1 MSALML
7 ALAGALLMPS
17 IPAAQVETQP
27 AASDAPKARVKLG
40 EFATRQ
46 LRLSRVKDA
55 AERRLPAVEASFHDA
70 GAAWPPR
77 GVFIRGFKTEGQV
90 ELWAATGD
98 RDAAWVLVRSFPVC
112 ARSGELGPKR
122 HQGDLQVPE
131 GFYTLSLFN
140 PYSDFHL
147 SLGVSY
153 PNAADRFHSRGSAP
167 GNAIMVH
174 GNCVTI
180 GCLPLQDGPI
190 EDLYLAAVMARD
202 AGQKTIPIHL
212 FPCRLDEASCQDR
225 LTKAATD
232 RPDLAAFWAGLRPG
246 YDAFAAT
253 GTPPT
258 VRAGRDGSYTLVAS
272 ARSFA
277 RVH

>member
-1 MSALML
+1 MSALFL
-7 ALAGALLMPS
+7 ALAGALL
-17 IPAAQVETQP
+17 QP
-27 AASDAPKARVKLG
+27 APAPVAHTKLG

-46 LRLSRVKDA
+46 LRQSRVKA
-55 AERRLPAVEASFHDA
+55 AADRRLPAVAASFTA
-70 GAAWPPR
+70 VGAAWPPR
-77 GVFIRGFKTEGQV
+77 GVFIRGFKTEAQV
-90 ELWAATGD
+90 ELWAATPE

-122 HQGDLQVPE
+122 RMGDLQVPE

-140 PYSDFHL
+140 PRSDFHL

-153 PNAADRFHSRGSAP
+153 PNAADRHHSRGGPP

-202 AGQKTIPIHL
+202 AGQTTIPIHL
-212 FPCRLDEASCQDR
+212 FPCRLDEPDCQDR
-225 LTKAATD
+225 LAAAASD
-232 RPDLAAFWAGLRPG
+232 RPELAAFWAGLRPG
-246 YDAFAAT
+246 YDAFLAT
-253 GTPPT
+253 GAPPV
-258 VRAGRDGSYTLVAS
+258 VRARSDGTYALVT
-272 ARSFA
+272 RPQP
-277 RVH
+277 RIR